1 MAEKIPVGSDH
12 AGYELKEEV
21 LKYLVELGYE
31 PEDYGASSPMSVD
44 YPDIAA
50 EVAGRVSR
58 GESKRGILVCGAGI
72 GMSIAANKYTGVR
85 AALVLSEEMAEL
97 SRRHN
102 DANVLALGGRIT
114 SVELARKIV
123 KAWLELEFDGGR
135 HAIRVAKIAESEKNN
150 DHLREK
156 S

>member
-1 MAEKIPVGSDH
+1 MAMAERIPVGSDH

-31 PEDYGASSPMSVD
+31 PEDFGTSGPESVD

-58 GESKRGILVCGAGI
+58 GESKRGILVCGSGI
-72 GMSIAANKYTGVR
+72 GMSIAANKYSGVR

-114 SVELARKIV
+114 SVDLARRIV
-123 KAWLELEFDGGR
+123 KAWLEIEFEGGR
-135 HAIRVAKIAESEKNN
+135 HATRVAKIAQSENK
-150 DHLREK
+150 
-156 S
+156 

>member
-1 MAEKIPVGSDH
+1 MAMAEKIPVGSDH

-31 PEDYGASSPMSVD
+31 PEDFGTSSPQSVD

-58 GESKRGILVCGAGI
+58 GESKRGILVCGSGI
-72 GMSIAANKYTGVR
+72 GMSIAANKYNGVR
-85 AALVLSEEMAEL
+85 AALALSEEMAEL

-114 SVELARKIV
+114 SVELARRIV
-123 KAWLELEFDGGR
+123 KAWLEIEFEGGR
-135 HAIRVAKIAESEKNN
+135 HATRVAKIAESENK
-150 DHLREK
+150 
-156 S
+156 